1 MNRTFKVVFN
11 KARGALTVVN
21 EATSSIQAKGSKMI
35 LATACAIAAVLPMT
49 VQAAEIAVTDNVS
62 DQIKE
67 NGYGAVAQVTGDN
80 YLSVSDGLTFERNHS
95 GKSGGVFQI
104 SSTTTASNIGNNVTF
119 KDNESSTQGGALHLQ
134 RAENTTI
141 GDGVK
146 FIGNRAGSYA
156 GGAIYQESYTN
167 EKLEEFKSS
176 LTIGNNA
183 YFEKNKSTTSHGG
196 AIFNFA
202 AGTESKIEIGSGAQF
217 VENEAVKTGGAISN
231 WGATINLG
239 QNAKFEYNKSQT
251 NGGAIYN
258 SGYEY
263 RNYRD
268 GVFAVADGATFS
280 GNEAVGNGGAIYNDE
295 GGIFTLGGTQSE
307 STLSG
312 NSAVLGGAIFNAG
325 ELTVINSTFENNTA
339 TRYGGAIA
347 GSVDGQGEVTVNGG
361 AFNKNKA
368 LGESASGGAIALW
381 SDGATAN
388 AAILTVTGTTFE
400 GNEAGRKGGAVAF
413 LVNHEGNQKNSTA
426 TFEGV
431 TFTGNTAGVSGGAMH
446 FENVDVAISGSTFI
460 DNDAT
465 TGQGGAIFVN
475 ANGSLKFN
483 GTNIFSEN
491 TAGGDLNDIYN
502 DGSITVESGETALNS
517 GLINNGVINI
527 TGGNLSVVSLNNL
540 DGSTLTVSGG
550 GTLTTSSDQA
560 LNVIEGS
567 LFAATQ
573 DAAQDATGV
582 SLKTGLTFVEGGEL
596 ALTDEGYYTAG
607 SLTQMVEALKTNG
620 NNGTIVIVNAEFAP
634 GKAGESGVIVDNIV
648 QATVDANVGGTV
660 SDKGAVTIT
669 PTNAGVQSVT
679 VTNKNAESLVVGSE
693 GKSSSFTL
701 TGSAEGGQLVKNE
714 ADEALAV
721 SVASGSKLTLGSNAI
736 ESETKGSLGSLT
748 VSGTA
753 EVVNMAANVETLSLT
768 EGGKFTVGNA
778 SDRGSVDVEKL
789 EMAAGSS
796 IFLDPEV
803 FGTVADASH
812 FGVLSVDNIAG
823 EIVAGQN
830 SVVSLG
836 ATSAEGAEVVTN
848 VLNRNGLT
856 WGGENGITAAVY
868 VGSAVTIADTGYVV
882 ADGNL
887 TSENF
892 TSASAADYSP
902 GTLSIG
908 ANALLAANQAGV
920 SRDETLVNGKVA
932 FSKDSTLAIVNA
944 TEGEFNLA
952 SQVTGEANVIT
963 DNPFYAAQLE
973 GSKVVTSQDT
983 ANGVA
988 SIASAGIQ
996 AMTRRADFMLSQT
1009 VADRASV
1016 DQEMQPGVNL
1026 WVDVAG
1032 ENYQMDGMDYGAEF
1046 EADTF
1051 YGSFGGDIKLGD
1063 AYTVGAAFQYGDG
1076 SLRSSV
1082 NGAKNDVTNYGLA
1095 LYGTAKFGDAKVVG
1109 ELSYIWG
1116 ENDITAAQS
1125 AMNQSVDTAVYSA
1138 GVTGMYELRAGG
1150 FSFVPSIGLRI
1161 SQLETDAMRVGDVA
1175 IADQDQTLVQIPVA
1189 LRINGADMTAG
1200 GWKLAP
1206 SFKIAYVP
1214 TFGDTEINV
1223 RNIETDVIDTSPV
1236 QMDFGLRAGT
1246 DNLLIN
1252 AAFSLG
1258 AGKEGSSSIGGKVG
1272 LKYAF

>member
-1 MNRTFKVVFN
+1 
-11 KARGALTVVN
+11 
-21 EATSSIQAKGSKMI
+21 
-35 LATACAIAAVLPMT
+35 
-49 VQAAEIAVTDNVS
+49 
-62 DQIKE
+62 
-67 NGYGAVAQVTGDN
+67 
-80 YLSVSDGLTFERNHS
+80 
-95 GKSGGVFQI
+95 
-104 SSTTTASNIGNNVTF
+104 
-119 KDNESSTQGGALHLQ
+119 
-134 RAENTTI
+134 
-141 GDGVK
+141 
-146 FIGNRAGSYA
+146 
-156 GGAIYQESYTN
+156 
-167 EKLEEFKSS
+167 
-176 LTIGNNA
+176 
-183 YFEKNKSTTSHGG
+183 
-196 AIFNFA
+196 
-202 AGTESKIEIGSGAQF
+202 
-217 VENEAVKTGGAISN
+217 
-231 WGATINLG
+231 
-239 QNAKFEYNKSQT
+239 
-251 NGGAIYN
+251 
-258 SGYEY
+258 
-263 RNYRD
+263 
-268 GVFAVADGATFS
+268 
-280 GNEAVGNGGAIYNDE
+280 
-295 GGIFTLGGTQSE
+295 
-307 STLSG
+307 
-312 NSAVLGGAIFNAG
+312 
-325 ELTVINSTFENNTA
+325 
-339 TRYGGAIA
+339 
-347 GSVDGQGEVTVNGG
+347 
-361 AFNKNKA
+361 
-368 LGESASGGAIALW
+368 
-381 SDGATAN
+381 
-388 AAILTVTGTTFE
+388 
-400 GNEAGRKGGAVAF
+400 
-413 LVNHEGNQKNSTA
+413 
-426 TFEGV
+426 
-431 TFTGNTAGVSGGAMH
+431 
-446 FENVDVAISGSTFI
+446 
-460 DNDAT
+460 
-465 TGQGGAIFVN
+465 
-475 ANGSLKFN
+475 
-483 GTNIFSEN
+483 
-491 TAGGDLNDIYN
+491 
-502 DGSITVESGETALNS
+502 
-517 GLINNGVINI
+517 
-527 TGGNLSVVSLNNL
+527 
-540 DGSTLTVSGG
+540 
-550 GTLTTSSDQA
+550 
-560 LNVIEGS
+560 
-567 LFAATQ
+567 
-573 DAAQDATGV
+573 
-582 SLKTGLTFVEGGEL
+582 
-596 ALTDEGYYTAG
+596 
-607 SLTQMVEALKTNG
+607 
-620 NNGTIVIVNAEFAP
+620 
-634 GKAGESGVIVDNIV
+634 
-648 QATVDANVGGTV
+648 
-660 SDKGAVTIT
+660 
-669 PTNAGVQSVT
+669 
-679 VTNKNAESLVVGSE
+679 
-693 GKSSSFTL
+693 
-701 TGSAEGGQLVKNE
+701 
-714 ADEALAV
+714 
-721 SVASGSKLTLGSNAI
+721 
-736 ESETKGSLGSLT
+736 
-748 VSGTA
+748 
-753 EVVNMAANVETLSLT
+753 MAANVETLSLT

-778 SDRGSVDVEKL
+778 SDRGSVDVGKL
-789 EMAAGSS
+789 DMEAGSS
-796 IFLDPEV
+796 IFLDPAF

-812 FGVLSVDNIAG
+812 FGVLSVAYIAG

-920 SRDETLVNGKVA
+920 SGDETLVNGNVA

-952 SQVTGEANVIT
+952 NQVTGEANVIT

-1082 NGAKNDVTNYGLA
+1082 NGVKNDVTNYGLA